1 MDLLA
6 RREHSFQELNTKLK
20 RRFRDN
26 PDLIV
31 QELQKLSEQ
40 RLQSDSRMVE
50 AFVRSRINKGQGSIK
65 IRAELRNR
73 GIADNLIEKGILDA
87 EVDWFALIE
96 RVTERKFGNSKVVD
110 LREKA
115 RRARFLQQRGFSFEQ
130 ISAVLG

>member
-6 RREHSFQELNTKLK
+6 RREHSFHELNNKLK

-40 RLQSDSRMVE
+40 GLQSDSRMVE
-50 AFVRSRINKGQGSIK
+50 AFVRSRINKGQGSVK

-96 RVTERKFGNSKVVD
+96 RVTERKFGDSKVVD
-110 LREKA
+110 LREQA

>member
-20 RRFRDN
+20 RHFRDN

-50 AFVRSRINKGQGSIK
+50 AFVRSRINKGQGSVK

>member
-6 RREHSFQELNTKLK
+6 RREHSFQELNNKLK

-50 AFVRSRINKGQGSIK
+50 AFVRSRINKGQGSVK

>member
-50 AFVRSRINKGQGSIK
+50 AFVRSRINKGQGSVK